1 MLLRAPSG
9 EDVDREDVD
18 LLKITCE
25 VLILA
30 QFLLKAEHPCHTMP
44 NKNTLSPRSS
54 GFMIQ
59 FDLRI
64 FFKWVA
70 QPPATNILTLPS

>member
-18 LLKITCE
+18 LSKITCE

-30 QFLLKAEHPCHTMP
+30 QFLLKTEHPCHTMP
-44 NKNTLSPRSS
+44 KKKNITP
-54 GFMIQ
+54 
-59 FDLRI
+59 I
-64 FFKWVA
+64 FGV
-70 QPPATNILTLPS
+70 S